1 MADISSSMSERRYT
15 DEEVAAIFKQ
25 AAETESAVSPLP
37 AEGNG
42 TTLAAL
48 QEIGREVGISPEAIS
63 HAAQSLERAG
73 KPVGRTLMGF
83 PIGVGRTVELDRPL
97 TDAEWESLVGDLRE
111 TFSARGRVQYDGPFR
126 QWTNGNLQA
135 LVEPTPIGHR
145 LRLQTTN
152 GAARALMR
160 GGVLAMG
167 LAAANWIG
175 FTLAGAIGNPGAIAG
190 IGFTAAAGI
199 AMFASGSLR
208 LPVWA
213 RTRRAQIEAVVA
225 RLTVMAAKKNDP
237 GTESGSTNRG

>member
-1 MADISSSMSERRYT
+1 MGERRYT

-48 QEIGREVGISPEAIS
+48 QEIGREVGISPAAIA

-73 KPVGRTLMGF
+73 KPARRTFMGF
-83 PIGVGRTVELDRPL
+83 PIGVGRTVEFDRPL

-111 TFSARGRVQYDGPFR
+111 TFGARGRVQYDGPFR

-135 LVEPTPIGHR
+135 LVEPVPGGHR
-145 LRLQTTN
+145 LRLETTH
-152 GAARALMR
+152 GASRRAMTVGIVLMV
-160 GGVLAMG
+160 GS
-167 LAAANWIG
+167 AAAWIAI
-175 FTLAGAIGNPGAIAG
+175 TLFDALSNPGSIAG
-190 IGFTAAAGI
+190 IGFTTAAGI
-199 AMFASGSLR
+199 VMFASGSLR

-213 RTRRAQIEAVVA
+213 RRRRAQIEAVTA
-225 RLTVMAAKKNDP
+225 RLTAAA
-237 GTESGSTNRG
+237 GTDER

>member
-1 MADISSSMSERRYT
+1 MSERRYT

-73 KPVGRTLMGF
+73 KPAGRTFMGF
-83 PIGVGRTVELDRPL
+83 PIGVGRTVEFDRPL
-97 TDAEWESLVGDLRE
+97 TDVEWESLVGDLRE

-135 LVEPTPIGHR
+135 LVEPLPGGHR
-145 LRLQTTN
+145 LRLQTMN
-152 GAARALMR
+152 GASRRLMSA
-160 GGVLAMG
+160 GLLTMG
-167 LAAANWIG
+167 LSAAAWIALTVAS
-175 FTLAGAIGNPGAIAG
+175 TLGDPGSIAG
-190 IGFTAAAGI
+190 IGFTAVAGI
-199 AMFASGSLR
+199 VMFVIGAMR
-208 LPVWA
+208 LPGWA
-213 RTRRAQIEAVVA
+213 RKRRAQIEAVVA
-225 RLTVMAAKKNDP
+225 RVTVTAAKRDES
-237 GTESGSTNRG
+237 GTASGSTNRG

>member
-1 MADISSSMSERRYT
+1 MSERRYT

-73 KPVGRTLMGF
+73 KPAGRTFMGF
-83 PIGVGRTVELDRPL
+83 PIGVGRTVEFDRPL
-97 TDAEWESLVGDLRE
+97 TDVEWESLVGDLRE

-135 LVEPTPIGHR
+135 LVEPLPGGHR
-145 LRLQTTN
+145 LRLQTMN
-152 GAARALMR
+152 GASRRLMSA
-160 GGVLAMG
+160 GLLTMG
-167 LAAANWIG
+167 LSAAAWIALTVAS
-175 FTLAGAIGNPGAIAG
+175 TLGDPGSIAG
-190 IGFTAAAGI
+190 IGFTAVAGI
-199 AMFASGSLR
+199 VMFVIGAMR
-208 LPVWA
+208 LPGWA
-213 RTRRAQIEAVVA
+213 RKRRAQIEAVVA
-225 RLTVMAAKKNDP
+225 RVTAAVAKDT
-237 GTESGSTNRG
+237 G